1 MRAFLLFLFLLAVVP
16 ASATDDEKPTPQI
29 LDAVVKLKSQVPR
42 EARTAPYLGTEREG
56 SGVLID
62 AEGLIVTIG
71 YLITEAMSVEV
82 ETAGKR
88 ATAKVIGFDMESGLG
103 LVRTEQPLGVK
114 PIQLGRSRDAT
125 EKSPV
130 LVASFGGAESAIG
143 AQVVSRRTFAGYWEY
158 LLEEAIFTSPP
169 HGNWGGAALIGRDG
183 KLLGIGSLMV
193 PNAGKVPGGG
203 EDKDLPGNMFVP
215 IDKLKPVMADL
226 LSGGRPSGPPRPWL
240 GIRTVEHPSGLVVM
254 SVQPGSPAEKAGV
267 ERGDIITRLG
277 GEKVTELGDLYR
289 KLWAKGPAGVE
300 VPLTL
305 LDKRGPREVKVQ
317 TMDRYKFLKLDL
329 TY

>member
-1 MRAFLLFLFLLAVVP
+1 MRAFLLVLFVLAAVS
-16 ASATDDEKPTPQI
+16 ASASEDEKPTPQI

-82 ETAGKR
+82 ETAGRR
-88 ATAKVIGFDMESGLG
+88 AAAKVIGFDMESGLG

-193 PNAGKVPGGG
+193 PNAAKVGGD
-203 EDKDLPGNMFVP
+203 DKDLPGNMFVP

-277 GEKVTELGDLYR
+277 GEKVTELGDLYK
-289 KLWAKGPAGVE
+289 KLWSKGPAGVE